1 MNSYGEQV
9 YSNNEVAQLIDGLWW
24 EHENGPATRRA
35 AKVKIGLSSS
45 ADGFNTVW
53 PLVVPALNIYV
64 YMRSMHRYLHTN
76 STYK

>member
-24 EHENGPATRRA
+24 EHENGPATRRT

-53 PLVVPALNIYV
+53 PLVVPAPNNIYAI
-64 YMRSMHRYLHTN
+64 YT
-76 STYK
+76 